1 MNKKNFSKWT
11 LVIGAVVGG
20 LTSCGLD
27 IPEETQSSFET
38 MTVSKTDVEI
48 PAKFSAKMKG
58 QADVNI
64 MPQVSGQLMKIYV
77 SENTLCH

>member
-27 IPEETQSSFET
+27 I
-38 MTVSKTDVEI
+38 
-48 PAKFSAKMKG
+48 
-58 QADVNI
+58 
-64 MPQVSGQLMKIYV
+64 SGRWIDLMWPGH
-77 SENTLCH
+77 S